1 MTQLRETLR
10 SDGNDLN
17 SMSDA
22 ELFAWVFDV
31 DRRIILLESMKKH
44 SVLKA
49 SYIAQETSRSVQN
62 ISHALKEF
70 REHGFITCLNPEK
83 TTWKKYIV
91 TDNGKLLLERLDNF
105 NN

>member
-1 MTQLRETLR
+1 
-10 SDGNDLN
+10 
-17 SMSDA
+17 MSDD

-31 DRRIILLESMKKH
+31 DRRVILMESMKRH

-49 SYIAQETSRSVQN
+49 SFIAQETSRSIQN

-70 REHGFITCLNPEK
+70 REKGFITCLNPEK

-91 TDNGKLLLERLDNF
+91 NENGKLLLKRLDNF
-105 NN
+105 CN